1 MKGANKW
8 LAQLALVLFFAASAG
23 DAYALRIPKRPP
35 TPNPDVIPR
44 TPPGKPSL
52 PPFDEQQPSQSC
64 KEHDVAC
71 WIKRERCLS
80 PDSGKT
86 LIFCDDTQ
94 MTFPLDDDENV
105 TPKIPQP
112 PYMREL
118 PESIKPKISLPPRE

>member
-35 TPNPDVIPR
+35 TSKPDGIPR

-52 PPFDEQQPSQSC
+52 PPNGQQPSQSC
-64 KEHDVAC
+64 EEHDMAC
-71 WIKRERCLS
+71 RIRRELCSS

-86 LIFCDDTQ
+86 LTFCDDTQ
-94 MTFPLDDDENV
+94 VTFPLDDDENV
-105 TPKIPQP
+105 TPKIPQS

-118 PESIKPKISLPPRE
+118 PESTKPKIFLPARE